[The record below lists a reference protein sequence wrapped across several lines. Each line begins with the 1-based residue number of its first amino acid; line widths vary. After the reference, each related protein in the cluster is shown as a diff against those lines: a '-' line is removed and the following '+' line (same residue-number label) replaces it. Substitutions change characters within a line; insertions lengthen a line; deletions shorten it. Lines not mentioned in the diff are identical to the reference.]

1 MIDIDWVKGAPARL
15 EAGMVVQWYDGQLS
29 IIGHYDE
36 RMSVELLDIAQIAM
50 AVDLSLELSEIAAW
64 AWLVKPHELEWIEAI
79 GARKP

>member
-1 MIDIDWVKGAPARL
+1 MIDIDWLKGAPARL

-36 RMSVELLDIAQIAM
+36 RMSVEASADTAEP
-50 AVDLSLELSEIAAW
+50 DLSLELSEIVAW

>member
-1 MIDIDWVKGAPARL
+1 MIDIDWVKGSPASL
-15 EAGMVVQWYDGQLS
+15 QAGMVVQWYDGQLS

-36 RMSVELLDIAQIAM
+36 VMSVDCLDAAQIAI
-50 AVDLSLELSEIAAW
+50 VHDLTLELSEIVAW